1 MSKNL
6 NNQVITQRQL
16 RVGELV
22 KKNIGEI
29 FIMDEAKI
37 PHLDTNDD
45 YVVLESWLIEDG
57 DFINKDVK
65 I

>member
-22 KKNIGEI
+22 KKI
-29 FIMDEAKI
+29 
-37 PHLDTNDD
+37 L
-45 YVVLESWLIEDG
+45 
-57 DFINKDVK
+57 VK
-65 I
+65 FS